1 MSKIVEIDVFELKNK
16 MDLNSNIQ
24 IIDVRE
30 SVELA
35 ICKIQDTMH
44 IPIKEIPAQID
55 KLNKNDEFIILC
67 RSGVRSAQV
76 CEFLINKGFENVK
89 NLKGGILEWVGLI
102 DPSQPQY

>member
-1 MSKIVEIDVFELKNK
+1 MSQIVEIDVVELKNEI
-16 MDLNSNIQ
+16 DLNSNIQ

-30 SVELA
+30 PVELA

-44 IPIKEIPAQID
+44 IPMKEIPAQID

-89 NLKGGILEWVGLI
+89 NLKGGILEWVRLI

>member
-1 MSKIVEIDVFELKNK
+1 MSQIVEIDVVELKNK
-16 MDLNSNIQ
+16 IDLNSNIQ

-30 SVELA
+30 PVELA

-44 IPIKEIPAQID
+44 IPMKEIPAQID
-55 KLNKNDEFIILC
+55 KLNKKDELIILC

-76 CEFLINKGFENVK
+76 CEFLINNGFENVK
-89 NLKGGILEWVGLI
+89 NLKGGILEWVRLI